1 MDEDIPNFADSQQEI
16 DFWKKKAEELKRSLD
31 ETKEELEEFQT
42 SSQELE
48 QELET
53 QLEQAERKVRD
64 FAAAN
69 QRLQAECESLKE
81 NLEKSQNQYLRQIN
95 ELEDELAQIKAI
107 KEELDKYIR
116 ELEQTNDD
124 LERAKRTTVVSLED
138 FEHRLN
144 LAIER
149 NAFLE
154 NELDEKESLAVT
166 VQRLKDEARDMRQ
179 ELAVK
184 DSVDPGNPD
193 KDVEGEV
200 DNKVLDEKKIILT
213 PNRDVNADGTSMPG
227 HTPLTPSARISA
239 LNIVGDLLR
248 KVGALENK
256 LASCKNFVREKD
268 QQQQQQ
274 PRKAIS
280 PVDSPRSAK
289 RANRMGSSTTPGNLQ
304 GVVKITV

>member
-1 MDEDIPNFADSQQEI
+1 MDDEVPKFSSPEDEIKFWRNKAQQ
-16 DFWKKKAEELKRSLD
+16 LKQTLD
-31 ETKEELEEFQT
+31 ETKEELEEFQI

-53 QLEQAERKVRD
+53 QLEQAEKKAKD
-64 FAAAN
+64 FHAAN
-69 QRLQAECESLKE
+69 QRLQLECETLKE
-81 NLEKSQNQYLRQIN
+81 SLEQSQNQYLRQIN

-184 DSVDPGNPD
+184 DTDVLLPD
-193 KDVEGEV
+193 KDVDGV
-200 DNKVLDEKKIILT
+200 IDNKVLEEKKLVLT
-213 PNRDVNADGTSMPG
+213 PNRDVTGDVPLG

-256 LASCKNFVREKD
+256 LASCKNFVKERD
-268 QQQQQQ
+268 QQQI

-280 PVDSPRSAK
+280 PIDSPRSAK
-289 RANRMGSSTTPGNLQ
+289 RANRTGAVPSPGNLQ